1 MLGNST
7 GNYKMIGGSAV
18 SGATVTRTDANTTGN
33 NIVLSSVAGVAIGQ
47 AIAGA
52 GIPAGTFITN
62 VNPASN
68 TVTLSQSVSAT
79 ASGNYATAATGYAGT
94 IVAGS
99 GQSELFF
106 HNLTGTLGIN
116 AVIADNSGL
125 PLNVIFSS
133 INGSTFEL
141 FNTNSYTGTTYVNS
155 SILSLRNPNGAA
167 IPGNLVITGG
177 ANSGGYNLHYTQAV
191 ARLQYNQQV
200 GSILAPVDVTVR
212 GTAFFDLNGY
222 TQTVNNLILQQPG
235 GSNGNI
241 GAQVGTGVGA
251 LTILGQISSNN
262 ILAING
268 VPTINGFIDQKG
280 NGLTVDVTAPASMP
294 LQIALALNTTLQN
307 TTALTKTGTGVLG
320 VGGRSLTFAGPI
332 NVNQGTLAISASGAF
347 LGQGSALVLNES
359 QVKTALDLRGIGS
372 VTVGSG
378 QGSAF
383 IGSLAGTGT
392 LTNFHPT
399 AGATLATG
407 LDNSNTAFTGTITN
421 PFVGGLLSLNKVGTG
436 AFTLGGDSIAAGGN
450 SPNLGTLNVQV
461 GGVTLGGYGRAS
473 FSTTN
478 VLAGASLVLD
488 SSLVA
493 RNNRLGGTF
502 LLGSAAVAAPVS
514 LAGNTY
520 SNATLNVADSTGLF
534 AGMTVTGP
542 GIATGTT
549 IATILGT
556 TLTLSANAATSVAG
570 GTFNFGTART
580 LNLAG
585 GRFPSSATI
594 APRSSNP
601 RVRSA

>member
-1 MLGNST
+1 M
-7 GNYKMIGGSAV
+7 
-18 SGATVTRTDANTTGN
+18 
-33 NIVLSSVAGVAIGQ
+33 
-47 AIAGA
+47 
-52 GIPAGTFITN
+52 
-62 VNPASN
+62 
-68 TVTLSQSVSAT
+68 
-79 ASGNYATAATGYAGT
+79 
-94 IVAGS
+94 
-99 GQSELFF
+99 
-106 HNLTGTLGIN
+106 
-116 AVIADNSGL
+116 
-125 PLNVIFSS
+125 
-133 INGSTFEL
+133 

-461 GGVTLGGYGRAS
+461 GGVTCGYGRAS

-502 LLGSAAVAAPVS
+502 LLGSAAVAAQ
-514 LAGNTY
+514 
-520 SNATLNVADSTGLF
+520 
-534 AGMTVTGP
+534 
-542 GIATGTT
+542 
-549 IATILGT
+549 
-556 TLTLSANAATSVAG
+556 SASRAIPTP
-570 GTFNFGTART
+570 TR
-580 LNLAG
+580 
-585 GRFPSSATI
+585 R
-594 APRSSNP
+594 
-601 RVRSA
+601 